1 MSSADLA
8 TVIIACPNCGTRYQV
23 PYGAVGA
30 SGRDVQCAQC
40 GKSWHATADAP
51 PPPPPAPSPSED
63 RLFSPADEAALDRAL
78 EAVAADAKPP
88 ISASMRD
95 PDHQRTLDEI
105 RAAIAP
111 KPQPQPVNALDPALL
126 NKAKRAFAKRQK
138 GIADRLPIARL
149 RRTARLGVM
158 VALISML
165 TLGFS
170 LREDFVR
177 WFPQLAGLYATLG
190 LPVNVVGL
198 QFEGPKTLTL
208 LRDGK
213 TVMRISAKIRSIATR
228 TVPVP
233 PVLVSLLDAKGG
245 TIYQWSVAPQA
256 PSMDPGDLVNFQ
268 TEMNAPPDSAVSVQL
283 SFTNPGSAVGA
294 PAAQAKVS

>member
-23 PYGAVGA
+23 PYGTVGA

-40 GKSWHATADAP
+40 GKSWHATAEAPAAP
-51 PPPPPAPSPSED
+51 PPALTPED
-63 RLFSPADEAALDRAL
+63 KLFSAADEAALDRAI
-78 EAVAADAKPP
+78 EAVAASAEPP
-88 ISASMRD
+88 VPAPARD
-95 PDHQRTLDEI
+95 PEHQRTLDEI

-111 KPQPQPVNALDPALL
+111 KPQPQPVNALDPAML

-149 RRTARLGVM
+149 RRTARMSVL

-165 TLGFS
+165 VLGYS
-170 LREDFVR
+170 LREDIVT
-177 WFPQLAGLYATLG
+177 WFPQLAAPYAAIG

-213 TVMRISAKIRSIATR
+213 TVMQISAKIRSIATR
-228 TVPVP
+228 TVQVP
-233 PVLVSLLDAKGG
+233 PVLVTLLDAKGG

-268 TEMNAPPDSAVSVQL
+268 TEMNAPPDSAVSVRL
-283 SFTNPGSAVGA
+283 SFTSPGSTASA